1 LKKNK
6 IRETL
11 NLVKSDLIVVDEDK
25 ASYPKLPIE
34 PMQYSPLSLLEE
46 VYQALLTGTRDYV
59 KKNGF
64 EKVLIGLSGEL
75 IRAW

>member
-1 LKKNK
+1 
-6 IRETL
+6 L

-25 ASYPKLPIE
+25 ASYPKPPIE
-34 PMQYSPLSLLEE
+34 PMRYSPLSLLEE